1 MPEDPEVSYLS
12 TIRKSLYLSEYIEL
26 DVSLYMNLLAR
37 HICANTPPLKMAQ
50 NYKFPQLEMYDG
62 KKAYYF
68 LAYTSKNGS
77 NSF

>member
-1 MPEDPEVSYLS
+1 MPEDPDLSYLN
-12 TIRKSLYLSEYIEL
+12 TIRASLYLCEYLEPDIS
-26 DVSLYMNLLAR
+26 VYMNLLAR

-50 NYKFPQLEMYDG
+50 NYKFPLLEMYDG